1 MKRVLVVFCAAASA
15 LFSAGALAQAW
26 PTKPLRMII
35 PYPPGG
41 ATDILGRLISQKLSP
56 MLGQPVLVENKAGAS
71 GNLAF
76 DFVAK
81 SAPDEFMTRIRAD
94 VAKFSAL
101 VKSSGIK
108 GE

>member
-1 MKRVLVVFCAAASA
+1 MLLLLTIVATSATAQTYPAKPVRVVVAFA
-15 LFSAGALAQAW
+15 
-26 PTKPLRMII
+26 
-35 PYPPGG
+35 PGG
-41 ATDILGRLISQKLSP
+41 TTDILGRLISQKLSP

>member
-1 MKRVLVVFCAAASA
+1 
-15 LFSAGALAQAW
+15 
-26 PTKPLRMII
+26 MII

-101 VKSSGIK
+101 FLASDESRMITGAAIPAD
-108 GE
+108 GGRSAY